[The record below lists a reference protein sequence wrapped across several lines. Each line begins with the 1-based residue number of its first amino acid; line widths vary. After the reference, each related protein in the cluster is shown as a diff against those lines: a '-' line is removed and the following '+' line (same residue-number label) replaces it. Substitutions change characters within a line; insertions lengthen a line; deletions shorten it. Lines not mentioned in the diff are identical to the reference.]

1 MSGHEGGD
9 QGPGALCAGQP
20 VSGFHLPFLE
30 RGGATNGRGL
40 AAGQEVL
47 PVLWVV
53 VEGKLEEGEQ
63 KLRSSTRKEVLHER
77 ENMAAEDNDSR

>member
-1 MSGHEGGD
+1 MSGHEGGE

-30 RGGATNGRGL
+30 RGGVTNGRGL

-47 PVLWVV
+47 PVVWVV
-53 VEGKLEEGEQ
+53 GWWKFEEGEQ

-77 ENMAAEDNDSR
+77 GNMAAEDNDSR